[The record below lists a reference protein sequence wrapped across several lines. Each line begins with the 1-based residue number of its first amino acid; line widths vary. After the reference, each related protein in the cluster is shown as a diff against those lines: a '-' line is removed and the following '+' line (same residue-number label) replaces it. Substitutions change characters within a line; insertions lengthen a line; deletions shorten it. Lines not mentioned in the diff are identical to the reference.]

1 MSFVTLVLLQFL
13 QASSSYEPPRPGEEL
28 LHEPL
33 EDVLSPEHSDLLA
46 GHVLKEEEGRGE
58 REEEYEVSHHPSD
71 WPGSPADSVLY
82 SENEDRHSTL
92 LVVPTSPLAPDNN
105 SDTSH
110 ERREL
115 LRNVDFCQARKNL
128 KLS

>member
-33 EDVLSPEHSDLLA
+33 EDVLSPEHSELLA

-71 WPGSPADSVLY
+71 WLGSPAHSVLA

-92 LVVPTSPLAPDNN
+92 LVVSTSPLPPDNN
-105 SDTSH
+105 SDTFQ
-110 ERREL
+110 ERIYIL
-115 LRNVDFCQARKNL
+115 GKFCE
-128 KLS
+128 